1 MYKRKKR
8 FQFSPLVLILLLVLG
23 LSVGTILA
31 KYIFRQD
38 MSSTVTFTARLADN
52 VLLQEHEAVRNADGS
67 YKLNGNLL
75 PTESKHGNTYD
86 LLPGLDVPKDPFV
99 TVVNKTP
106 IGAYLFI
113 EVQSTLNDAIY
124 FEIDDTKWTKLSIT
138 GKDIYVYKDA
148 DNPDGLVLTNAN
160 CPTEAIPILKDNK
173 ITVSQDL
180 LENNTA
186 EDDILTF
193 SAYLYEVHDNKNP
206 TDIFNEHPVT

>member
-106 IGAYLFI
+106 IGAYLYI
-113 EVQSTLNDAIY
+113 EVVDTPNDAITY
-124 FEIDDTKWTKLSIT
+124 AIDNGNWTRLTAIT
-138 GKDIYVYKDA
+138 DREIYVYK
-148 DNPDGLVLTNAN
+148 NGLVLTNAN

-180 LENNTA
+180 LEKNTA
-186 EDDILTF
+186 DDDFLTF